1 MNPVPHEDAAA
12 DIAKM
17 FEQNLQR
24 KSEFREN
31 RNSAK
36 NDFRKLPQS
45 PDFRCLYVYLKNGV
59 FDKFWLKI
67 GNFCGFRSYNP

>member
-24 KSEFREN
+24 KSEFREKQFSQT
-31 RNSAK
+31 SA
-36 NDFRKLPQS
+36 NTQFSLFVCIPQKWC
-45 PDFRCLYVYLKNGV
+45 F
-59 FDKFWLKI
+59 
-67 GNFCGFRSYNP
+67 

>member
-17 FEQNLQR
+17 FEQNLQQ
-24 KSEFREN
+24 KSEFREK
-31 RNSAK
+31 RFSQTSA
-36 NDFRKLPQS
+36 NTQFSLFVCIP
-45 PDFRCLYVYLKNGV
+45 GV

-67 GNFCGFRSYNP
+67 GNFYFLQL